1 MKRILLP
8 IAVLTL
14 VLLFVDSSQA
24 QITFAAGPRI
34 GFNIGSCSLD
44 PDVSANVTKGGR
56 FGMIFGA
63 TAEVGFDKG
72 KMFFAVLEPIY
83 IQKGFSIEGQGGKE
97 SYSFNYL
104 NFPVYFKVKFL
115 QGKLRPYGFLGPD
128 FGIMLSATQ
137 TQELTGQPAR
147 DTDYSPVIGTDFS
160 LDFGGGVEYAVAK
173 NISVIGDV
181 RYMLG
186 LKSVYSNANQ
196 PNQSIKTGGFV
207 IMFGALFQI

>member
-1 MKRILLP
+1 MRRLWVA

-14 VLLFVDSSQA
+14 VVLLAGSSRA
-24 QITFAAGPRI
+24 QMTFAAGPRI
-34 GFNIGSCSLD
+34 GFNLGSCSLD

-63 TAEVGFDKG
+63 TAEVGFT
-72 KMFFAVLEPIY
+72 KMFYAVLEPIY
-83 IQKGFSIEGQGGKE
+83 IQKGFKIEGTGGSE
-97 SYSFNYL
+97 TYSFNYL
-104 NFPVYFKVKFL
+104 NFPLYFKVKFL
-115 QGKLRPYGFLGPD
+115 QGKLRPYAFLGPD

-137 TQELTGQPAR
+137 TSVRTGQAS
-147 DTDYSPVIGTDFS
+147 TDFDFSTYIGTDFS
-160 LDFGGGVEYAVAK
+160 LDFGGGAEYAVAPK
-173 NISVIGDV
+173 ISVIGDV

-186 LKSVYSNANQ
+186 LKSVYSNAAQ